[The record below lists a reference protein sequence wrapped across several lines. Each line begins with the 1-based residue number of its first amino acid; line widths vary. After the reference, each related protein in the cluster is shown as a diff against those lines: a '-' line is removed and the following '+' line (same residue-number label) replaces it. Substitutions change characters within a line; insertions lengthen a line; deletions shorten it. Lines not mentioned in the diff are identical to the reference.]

1 MFLRVL
7 RGYML
12 TKSKWRKEMKINKQ
26 IFRQYDIRGIV
37 DKDLTDETVT
47 SLAKGFGT
55 YIKRKGL
62 RTVVIGCDC
71 RLSSDRFKE
80 NFSFGL
86 KSTGC
91 DVIDIGTVATPV
103 LYFSIYELQTDAGV
117 MITGS
122 HNPPEYN
129 GFKLCVGNV
138 SIYGDEIQ
146 KLREL
151 IEDDNFITGNGML
164 EKYENIIKDYQNY
177 QVDGIRLNKSM
188 KVIVDA
194 GNGTAGPIAPDIYR
208 RIGCKVIELY
218 CDMDGNFPN
227 HHPDPTVIENL
238 TELIKTVKQEKADLG
253 IAFDGDAD
261 RIGVVDEQGNIIWGD
276 QLLIIYARDVLRNNL
291 GTTVISEVKSSKTL
305 YDDIRKHGGKPIM
318 WKTGHSLIKEKMKCT
333 GALLGGEMSGHVFFA
348 DRYFGFDDAIYAGS
362 RLLEIL
368 SKKDIPLSALLKD
381 VPKMYS
387 TPEIRDDCP
396 DEQKFEIVEK
406 VKNYFKTKGY
416 EITDIDGM
424 RITFTDG
431 WGLVRASNTQPVIV
445 LRFEAETKERLNEIQ
460 KLVMDKVQEYKSSR
474 G

>member
-1 MFLRVL
+1 VFLRVL

-129 GFKLCVGNV
+129 GFKLCVGSV

>member
-1 MFLRVL
+1 
-7 RGYML
+7 
-12 TKSKWRKEMKINKQ
+12 MKINKQ

>member
-1 MFLRVL
+1 M
-7 RGYML
+7 
-12 TKSKWRKEMKINKQ
+12 NKQ

-129 GFKLCVGNV
+129 GFKLCVGSV

>member
-1 MFLRVL
+1 
-7 RGYML
+7 
-12 TKSKWRKEMKINKQ
+12 MKINKQ

-276 QLLIIYARDVLRNNL
+276 QLLIIYARDVLKNNL